1 MFNEDQ
7 AAKMCMNCNEG
18 KKAISYCFVCK
29 YYFCSSCEKAHRRLR
44 VTRDHRNVLLEKDL
58 LQLLK
63 EPVMSEKEGHD
74 GKDLLYLLLRRLQR
88 VYLPHLSGWPLAT

>member
-7 AAKMCMNCNEG
+7 AAKMLINCNEG
-18 KKAISYCFVCK
+18 KKAISYCFVFK
-29 YYFCSSCEKAHRRLR
+29 YYFCSSCKRAHRRLR

-63 EPVMSEKEGHD
+63 EPVMCEKEGHD
-74 GKDLLYLLLRRLQR
+74 GEDLLYYCDDFNESDECICHICRDDMM
-88 VYLPHLSGWPLAT
+88 